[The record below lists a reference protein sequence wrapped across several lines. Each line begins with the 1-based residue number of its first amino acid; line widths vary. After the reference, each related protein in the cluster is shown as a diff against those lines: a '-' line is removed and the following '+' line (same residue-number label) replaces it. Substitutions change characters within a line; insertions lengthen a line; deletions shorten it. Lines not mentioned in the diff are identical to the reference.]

1 MELFKLFG
9 SVLIDDKDA
18 INTLNKV
25 DNKGKSTG
33 KKFADV
39 AKKGALIGTAVVGAA
54 AAAGG
59 ALLGMSNK
67 AAGVADNVDKA
78 SKRMGVSAEAYQEM
92 DYWASQNGLSQA
104 DLEKAVGRLNQ
115 RMGEAANGNEK
126 YSGALETLG
135 VNMDDVRN
143 GTLSTEDAFAQSI
156 QSLSEMENGQE
167 QAALASELFG
177 TKLGRELLPALQDGS
192 LSIEDAKK
200 QAQDLGIVLDG
211 DSVAAGVKFTDTM
224 DQVKRSLGAVTTNIG
239 VKVMPMFQKALEWVI
254 ANMPT
259 IQTVMG
265 KVFNAI
271 SFVVTTA
278 VNVFKAYL
286 LPVFLALYDWIQ
298 VNMPMIRET
307 IGNVF
312 SSIKQIWEST
322 LRPVFEAIIGVLNIA
337 WELFKTAW
345 PHIMTV
351 VSVAFEYIKQ
361 LWDSILQPTIMFIVD
376 IINVLVGEFKKHMP
390 VIEATFKTMADTIKW
405 AYDTLIK
412 PYIEMVA
419 EIIGWMRDK
428 FSEYILPLIQNVIGW
443 FSQIATG
450 IQNKIEYARD
460 KVSNA
465 IEKIK
470 GLFDG
475 IRTAKDNVLGFF
487 DGIKNG
493 IKEKIEWARDKVK
506 AAIDKIK
513 GFFNFNFKWPKLKM
527 PKFSISGSMNP
538 ITWLKDGVP
547 KLKVNWNAKG
557 GIFDKPTIF
566 NTARGLQG
574 VGEAGPEAV
583 LPLNKS
589 TLAGIGDGI
598 ARNMSMQNMINI
610 LEDIASLL
618 RNQDYQIVMQTGAL
632 VGALRKEIDRQLSD
646 ETEMRGRGRP

>member
-18 INTLNKV
+18 INTLNNV
-25 DNKGKSTG
+25 DKKGKSTG
-33 KKFADV
+33 SKFADV

-59 ALLGMSNK
+59 ALLGMSSK
-67 AAGVADNVDKA
+67 AASVADNVDKA

-135 VNMDDVRN
+135 VNMDDVRD
-143 GTLSTEDAFAQSI
+143 GTLSTEDAFVQSI

-211 DSVAAGVKFTDTM
+211 EAVGAGVQFTDTM
-224 DQVKRSLGAVTTNIG
+224 DQVKRSLSAVTTNIG

-259 IQTVMG
+259 IQSVMG
-265 KVFNAI
+265 KVFSAI
-271 SFVVTTA
+271 SFFVETA
-278 VNVFKAYL
+278 VNIFKTYL
-286 LPVFLALYDWIQ
+286 LPVFLSLYDWIQ
-298 VNMPMIRET
+298 ANMPMIQQT
-307 IGNVF
+307 ISNVF
-312 SSIKQIWEST
+312 AGIKNIWETT
-322 LRPVFEAIIGVLNIA
+322 LRPVFEAVMNVLNLV
-337 WELFKTAW
+337 WELFKVAW
-345 PHIMTV
+345 PHIWTV
-351 VSVAFEYIKQ
+351 VKLAFDNIKNI
-361 LWDSILQPTIMFIVD
+361 WETILQPTIMFIVD
-376 IINVLVGEFKKHMP
+376 IINVLVSVFKKHMP
-390 VIEATFKTMADTIKW
+390 AIENTFKNLVEAFKAYYENIFKPTIN
-405 AYDTLIK
+405 LI
-412 PYIEMVA
+412 A
-419 EIIGWMRDK
+419 NIIAWMRDK
-428 FSEYILPLIQNVIGW
+428 FTEYILPLVSKVIGW
-443 FSQIATG
+443 FANMSSGMAE
-450 IQNKIEYARD
+450 KINNARD

-465 IEKIK
+465 INKIK
-470 GLFDG
+470 GYFDSIG
-475 IRTAKDNVLGFF
+475 RTKDKVLGIFS
-487 DGIKNG
+487 DIYNGIKN
-493 IKEKIEWARDKVK
+493 KIESARDKVK
-506 AAIDKIK
+506 DAIDKIK
-513 GFFNFNFKWPKLKM
+513 SFFNFKFTWPKLKM